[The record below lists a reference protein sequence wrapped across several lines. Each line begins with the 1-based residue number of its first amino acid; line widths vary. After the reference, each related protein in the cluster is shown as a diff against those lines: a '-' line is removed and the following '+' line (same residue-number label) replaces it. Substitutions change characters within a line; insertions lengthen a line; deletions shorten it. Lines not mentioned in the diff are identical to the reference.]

1 MMLISK
7 SKFLISL
14 ISAILLAGCSYIET
28 NTQIRDIAYLRF
40 GNIKEKEYTV
50 VVNESRQFKLN
61 SNDSKKLYE
70 IPSGNITLK
79 ITDDDK
85 IVLMKS
91 MYISSG
97 NTVEITW

>member
-1 MMLISK
+1 MILTSK
-7 SKFLISL
+7 NKFLISL
-14 ISAILLAGCSYIET
+14 ITTILLAGCSYIEST
-28 NTQIRDIAYLRF
+28 TQIRDIAYLRF

-50 VVNESRQFKLN
+50 VVNESRKFQLD

-79 ITDDDK
+79 ITDGDK